1 MSSKPNLA
9 DGELNPRSKL
19 RLKLT
24 TQRLTDEGRF
34 PPKCT
39 FRRGAFYP
47 TFWPTWSLSPR
58 TVRERHR
65 LSDGVQSIGSIPAV
79 TSAFVTSVCNARLRV
94 HINTHT
100 HTHRRR
106 SRCIVVDFESRSIKP
121 PTGARARAHVLHQ
134 IFHAVWLAVVAR
146 GRSSKQ
152 PRRWQT
158 HPIYANH
165 PGRDTHPRFYCFPNS
180 SSGIFKLAF
189 PSRRRFQINA
199 LKSNDPF
206 LTSSFFSFFVWIIYV
221 DFIKNKF
228 QSWGIV
234 VL

>member
-121 PTGARARAHVLHQ
+121 PTGARARALTYSIRFFTRSDWLLLHG
-134 IFHAVWLAVVAR
+134 AVRQSNRVVDKLTRYMLTTPAVIHTLDFIVSLILARV
-146 GRSSKQ
+146 
-152 PRRWQT
+152 
-158 HPIYANH
+158 
-165 PGRDTHPRFYCFPNS
+165 FLNS
-180 SSGIFKLAF
+180 SFH
-189 PSRRRFQINA
+189 P
-199 LKSNDPF
+199 D
-206 LTSSFFSFFVWIIYV
+206 V
-221 DFIKNKF
+221 DSK
-228 QSWGIV
+228 
-234 VL
+234 